1 MKKTASPIVMIFA
14 AALLT
19 VSTSFAKDVTVKKK
33 EGAQKMQSVDTQ
45 PVMKPGEFKP
55 AGHQYD
61 VDFGVFKTH
70 LNFIS
75 DKVLTF
81 PGTDGKPATV
91 KIHPVKIRDNVY
103 LVTWEEDNGSKV
115 IHLEDFE
122 NNVIF
127 TNVAFPDG
135 TFLRLQGK
143 ITQAK

>member
-1 MKKTASPIVMIFA
+1 M
-14 AALLT
+14 
-19 VSTSFAKDVTVKKK
+19 
-33 EGAQKMQSVDTQ
+33 
-45 PVMKPGEFKP
+45 
-55 AGHQYD
+55 
-61 VDFGVFKTH
+61 
-70 LNFIS
+70 
-75 DKVLTF
+75 
-81 PGTDGKPATV
+81 

-122 NNVIF
+122 NNVIY

>member
-1 MKKTASPIVMIFA
+1 MKKTANPIVMIFA

-45 PVMKPGEFKP
+45 PFMKPGEFKP

-75 DKVLTF
+75 DKELTF
-81 PGTDGKPATV
+81 PGMESQP
-91 KIHPVKIRDNVY
+91 R
-103 LVTWEEDNGSKV
+103 
-115 IHLEDFE
+115 
-122 NNVIF
+122 
-127 TNVAFPDG
+127 
-135 TFLRLQGK
+135 
-143 ITQAK
+143 